1 MKNFFDILKRFLWL
15 ILTTPAIIF
24 LIVFFYITFDSAGN
38 CAEDG
43 KVWDYNEKRC
53 RDDCLAWNEVNGC
66 IYMDEEYRK
75 LFMACAD
82 KTADCDREKLDLLDK
97 ELCKKYNAPLNLDYG
112 YCDFRFEAKDC
123 FKLKGNWE
131 YPEICYL

>member
-1 MKNFFDILKRFLWL
+1 MVNSDNSGNYLFDCI
-15 ILTTPAIIF
+15 
-24 LIVFFYITFDSAGN
+24 FYITFDSAGN

-82 KTADCDREKLDLLDK
+82 KTADCDREKLDLFDK

-123 FKLKGNWE
+123 FKLKGNWK
-131 YPEICYL
+131 YPEDRKSTRLNSSHS